1 MAVNILVLAAGPTTT
16 EQRDGGYPLCLT
28 ETDGVS
34 LIERI
39 VLNTKGIAD
48 AQYSFALLE
57 QDIEKYHLD
66 RIVQLLA
73 PNCIVS
79 KIPEGTKGSA
89 CTALLAASQL
99 NVAKELLIISANE
112 LVDLDF
118 TDALNEFRKSKLDG
132 GTFVFKSIHPRYSYV
147 SLDEEGLV
155 VEAAQQKP
163 ISQHATA
170 GVFWFARTGDFLE
183 AAKNIIRK
191 NASVNER
198 FYVAPTFNE
207 LILRQMQ
214 IGVRILKVSDYK
226 PLKTERQVNQFEN
239 SAVTYEKF

>member
-1 MAVNILVLAAGPTTT
+1 MAVNILVLAAGPTTN

-39 VLNTKGIAD
+39 VINTKGISN

-99 NVAKELLIISANE
+99 DAANELLIISANE

-118 TDALNEFRKSKLDG
+118 TDALNEFRKNKLDG

-147 SLDEEGLV
+147 SLDEKGFV
-155 VEAAQQKP
+155 IEAAQQKP
-163 ISQHATA
+163 ISQQATA

-214 IGVRILKVSDYK
+214 IGVRNLKVSDYK